1 MNDEIYPLM
10 TEFLEKQDLLNQVF
24 HPENLSGYG
33 TTEIHVLKAIH
44 ELESPNVTTLAKAL
58 GLTKGAIS
66 KTIRKLMDKHLVES
80 YMLDGNRQKIYYRV
94 TPDGKEIKEK
104 HDMRD
109 NSWRQVNQEFLSR
122 LSEEELRNA
131 AHYLRQYNEFLEQ
144 IIQRELN

>member
-1 MNDEIYPLM
+1 MNDEIYLLM
-10 TEFLEKQDLLNQVF
+10 TGFLEKQDLLNQVF

-33 TTEIHVLKAIH
+33 TTELHVLKAIH

-66 KTIRKLMDKHLVES
+66 KTIRKLMDK
-80 YMLDGNRQKIYYRV
+80 
-94 TPDGKEIKEK
+94 
-104 HDMRD
+104 
-109 NSWRQVNQEFLSR
+109 FLSR

>member
-1 MNDEIYPLM
+1 M
-10 TEFLEKQDLLNQVF
+10 
-24 HPENLSGYG
+24 
-33 TTEIHVLKAIH
+33 
-44 ELESPNVTTLAKAL
+44 TTLAKAL

-122 LSEEELRNA
+122 LSEKELRNA